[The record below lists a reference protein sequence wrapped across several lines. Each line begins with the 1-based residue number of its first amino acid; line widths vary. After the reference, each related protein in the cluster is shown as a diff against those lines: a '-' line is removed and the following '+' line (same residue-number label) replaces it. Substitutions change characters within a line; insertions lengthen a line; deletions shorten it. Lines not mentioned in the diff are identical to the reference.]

1 MRLRF
6 VTSADACVILW
17 LEFNLLEHSA
27 GEIKLSI
34 KGKLRREQAHA
45 SNYETWYEVT
55 RQLETQDG
63 STEWRD
69 TDASPDYD
77 YELISN
83 RLNKVRGL
91 RRKGE
96 LTALMHHLRQ
106 NLHWNSGNIGSPALY
121 ERSRLGTKFLI
132 EDYLDEAA
140 AALDF
145 LCDNDFDEVSF
156 EEKLKFFRETALSYG
171 RSALMLSGGATL
183 GMFHVGVVKAMWE
196 QELIPEVLSGS
207 SAGSIVAATLATRQ
221 PEDYEDLLNAE
232 FLNQE
237 FMLPVSPRKAL
248 QQQAAMEPERLRE
261 CLNKV
266 MGELTFEESYAR
278 SGRVVNITVSPAR
291 SNQNPR
297 LVNHLTFPHLLL
309 NDAVMASCALPYL
322 FPPTTLRTRTAE
334 GEIEP
339 FMGSCQWV
347 DGSLKSDLP
356 HLRLRRLHNVNHY
369 IVSQT
374 NPHVL
379 PFVQDARDQR
389 KTRFG
394 DTREFLKSTTK
405 FQISNTARL
414 LGRFAPL
421 GIGSRPLGNIH
432 SVLEQDYRGNV
443 TIVPP
448 FRARDYLGLF
458 TNPTTAMVEGLISEG
473 EKATWPRLAM
483 IRNQTRISR
492 CLAAC
497 VRRLETRAAEQV
509 PPALSEAV
517 RSVG

>member
-1 MRLRF
+1 ML
-6 VTSADACVILW
+6 
-17 LEFNLLEHSA
+17 
-27 GEIKLSI
+27 I
-34 KGKLRREQAHA
+34 KGKLRRDQAHA
-45 SNYETWYEVT
+45 TDYQTWYEVT
-55 RQLETQDG
+55 RELESQDG
-63 STEWRD
+63 ASEWRD
-69 TDASPDYD
+69 TDASAQYD
-77 YELISN
+77 YELVSN
-83 RLNKVRGL
+83 RLNKVRKL
-91 RRKGE
+91 RRD
-96 LTALMHHLRQ
+96 TALAELMHHLRQ
-106 NLHWNSGNIGSPALY
+106 NLHWNSGNIGNPALY

-132 EDYLDEAA
+132 EDYLDEVV

-145 LCDNDFDEVSF
+145 LCDNDFDDVAF
-156 EEKLKFFRETALSYG
+156 DEKLRFFRETALSYG

-196 QELIPEVLSGS
+196 QDLIPEVLSGS
-207 SAGSIVAATLATRQ
+207 SAGSIVAATLGTRQ
-221 PEDYEDLLNAE
+221 SADYEDLLNAE

-248 QQQAAMEPERLRE
+248 EQQAAMDPARLRE

-266 MGELTFEESYAR
+266 LGDLTFEESYAR
-278 SGRVVNITVSPAR
+278 SGRVVNITVSPAG

-322 FPPTTLRTRTAE
+322 FPPTTLRTRTSD
-334 GEIEP
+334 GQTEP

-394 DTREFLKSTTK
+394 DTREFLKSTAK
-405 FQISNTARL
+405 FQVSNTARL

-448 FRARDYLGLF
+448 FRLRDYFGLF
-458 TNPTTAMVEGLISEG
+458 TNPTTEMVESLISEG

-492 CLAAC
+492 CLSDC
-497 VRRLETRAAEQV
+497 VRRLETRAASRV
-509 PPALSEAV
+509 PAALSEAV